1 MTGSSDD
8 DMGTAIDRVHQPGRY
23 GQPAGY
29 PLPVYNRSW
38 AKADSLAEQGAAIAE
53 PPRPLVA
60 GCDDV
65 LTCLVDDAAVEGVFR
80 GPDGILAGGHSG
92 ATWIDPT
99 REAVL
104 VAAAV

>member
-1 MTGSSDD
+1 MTGSWDD
-8 DMGTAIDRVHQPGRY
+8 DMGTATDRVHQPGRY

-29 PLPVYNRSW
+29 PLTVYNRTW
-38 AKADSLAEQGAAIAE
+38 AKADSLAEQGAAITE
-53 PPRPLVA
+53 PPRP
-60 GCDDV
+60 
-65 LTCLVDDAAVEGVFR
+65 R
-80 GPDGILAGGHSG
+80 GPDGILAGRRSG